1 MRLIF
6 FLLIATLGLYSCN
19 NDLTTIGQDLI
30 NNGNHIEVQK
40 QTPLS
45 PPAEDTVRPL
55 RKCSWAAMKINIVVS
70 RRHPPVFR
78 SFRFPNRLSIS
89 GICWIRSP
97 SISKQGKIF
106 GEIRQK
112 QLLLKHFHFIVWP
125 ACRNSGQTKTTT
137 FITGILFHGEIN
149 WQQSVLF
156 PKG

>member
-30 NNGNHIEVQK
+30 NNGNHIEVQTTLLK
-40 QTPLS
+40 ETG
-45 PPAEDTVRPL
+45 TI
-55 RKCSWAAMKINIVVS
+55 KIDSFITSSGRYGSAITEMFMGRYKDQYVVS

-97 SISKQGKIF
+97 SISK
-106 GEIRQK
+106 
-112 QLLLKHFHFIVWP
+112 
-125 ACRNSGQTKTTT
+125 
-137 FITGILFHGEIN
+137 
-149 WQQSVLF
+149 
-156 PKG
+156 